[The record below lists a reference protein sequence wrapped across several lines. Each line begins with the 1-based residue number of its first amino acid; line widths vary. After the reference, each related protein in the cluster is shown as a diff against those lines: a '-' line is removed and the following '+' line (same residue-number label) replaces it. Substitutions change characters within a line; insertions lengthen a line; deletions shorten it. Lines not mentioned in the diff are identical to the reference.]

1 MDGSERRREIDFAD
15 HLRLAPIF
23 TSRIDDDEVVWRNRS
38 QADSIGGIR
47 FIDPVPVSTALMQ
60 KTGFTKLLAKL
71 WEIDITESLIRRNGQ
86 FECSAFQMI
95 DENLKIV
102 RLNVGMLGR
111 VSKKVVGMLHDE
123 LI

>member
-1 MDGSERRREIDFAD
+1 
-15 HLRLAPIF
+15 
-23 TSRIDDDEVVWRNRS
+23 
-38 QADSIGGIR
+38 
-47 FIDPVPVSTALMQ
+47 MQ

-123 LI
+123 LIQLGRRRYEYRTRASSSSSGAACPLPRRSNRSGIAGHYACIK